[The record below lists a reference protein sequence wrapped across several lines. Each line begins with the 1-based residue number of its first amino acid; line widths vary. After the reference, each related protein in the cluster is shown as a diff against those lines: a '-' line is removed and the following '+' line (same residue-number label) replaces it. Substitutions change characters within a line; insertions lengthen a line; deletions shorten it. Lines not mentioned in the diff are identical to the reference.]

1 MTSEYT
7 TLKVSKKLT
16 EKLKEF
22 GCKSETYEDII
33 WRLIENKNE
42 YIDFEAVQQLR
53 REIEALAARFRDLAS
68 QGVNKNSKK

>member
-22 GCKSETYEDII
+22 GRKSETYEDMRIRMNI
-33 WRLIENKNE
+33 LILRLCNNC
-42 YIDFEAVQQLR
+42 V
-53 REIEALAARFRDLAS
+53 
-68 QGVNKNSKK
+68 GNSKP